1 MVSLRT
7 AAIVGGFA
15 QSLAG
20 VAGTL
25 IARGVGHSEWTAG
38 LPQTLLVLGSASA
51 AVVLA
56 RAMRRHGR
64 GVALARG
71 GLVAVAG
78 CLMGVGACLLASV
91 AVLCCSSVLV
101 GWGGCAVMFSRY
113 AAVDLPGR
121 QQDSA
126 RLLSAVLTAVAIG
139 AVAGPNLLAVTARLD
154 SAAGMPFGTIAY
166 SFCAIGFLAAAL
178 SWRVGLTRAVP
189 AGRESVTQP
198 ASHDVVRSGAI
209 AVLAIA
215 NLVMVAVMTMAPVQM
230 HDHDHNGLGVIGIV
244 VSAHIGAMFA
254 PSPVTGRAV
263 EAIGERAGVVI
274 GGLMFV
280 GATAAAMLAGTSMP
294 VLAAA
299 MVLLGAAWNLTT
311 IAASSA
317 LTRGRALP
325 DRIRREGLGEVGMG
339 AAAAVGGVSSGLLM
353 SAAGYAA
360 LAAVALAVSLTALL
374 PLARILTDSRSTSS
388 LQKATSST

>member
-1 MVSLRT
+1 
-7 AAIVGGFA
+7 
-15 QSLAG
+15 
-20 VAGTL
+20 
-25 IARGVGHSEWTAG
+25 
-38 LPQTLLVLGSASA
+38 
-51 AVVLA
+51 
-56 RAMRRHGR
+56 
-64 GVALARG
+64 
-71 GLVAVAG
+71 
-78 CLMGVGACLLASV
+78 
-91 AVLCCSSVLV
+91 
-101 GWGGCAVMFSRY
+101 
-113 AAVDLPGR
+113 
-121 QQDSA
+121 
-126 RLLSAVLTAVAIG
+126 
-139 AVAGPNLLAVTARLD
+139 
-154 SAAGMPFGTIAY
+154 
-166 SFCAIGFLAAAL
+166 
-178 SWRVGLTRAVP
+178 VP